1 MKMPIAYLSMPRRL
15 AALALAAAFA
25 LAPATAAAQVATLK
39 ATSDSTTLIMGDVVG
54 VNLQVVTNA
63 DDGTLVDMPEKKKD
77 YYGLEMVGCH
87 TDTIALPNGRKQID
101 YRFQFQAFYPVELLT
116 LPPFRYAANG
126 DTAQSDILTF
136 KVLPV
141 QLSPELGNIEVP
153 DSLTIH
159 PDAGPVAI
167 PSRWY
172 DYIPG
177 WTLWALLALAAV
189 ALAVVLYI
197 LFKKKAVSL
206 FPQRK
211 PIPPYELA
219 VERLNNLK
227 VRRLL
232 DQGQVKQYYTELI
245 DILRNYLEGRFGI
258 NAMEMPS
265 KQILRKIRENKEIRL
280 SANQMEQVLQLAD
293 FVKFAAANPNPEDG
307 KRTFHTIRDF
317 VEATKPAP
325 QPEENN
331 NQTDKAK

>member
-1 MKMPIAYLSMPRRL
+1 MRMPTAYINMRRAL
-15 AALALAAAFA
+15 GALAAAAALALS
-25 LAPATAAAQVATLK
+25 PAQADAQVATLK
-39 ATSDSTTLIMGDVVG
+39 ATADSTTLLMGDIVG
-54 VNLQVVTNA
+54 VSLQVITGA
-63 DDGTLVDMPEKKKD
+63 EDGQLVDMPEKKKD
-77 YYGLEMVGCH
+77 YHGLEMVSCQ
-87 TDTIALPNGRKQID
+87 TDTVALPNGRKQIE
-101 YRFQFQAFYPVELLT
+101 YRFKFQAFYPDELLT

-136 KVLPV
+136 KVYPV

-177 WTLWALLALAAV
+177 WILWVLLGLAAA
-189 ALAVVLYI
+189 ALGIVLYM
-197 LFKKKAVSL
+197 LFKKNAVTL

-265 KQILRKIRENKEIRL
+265 KQILRKIREHKEIRL
-280 SANQMEQVLQLAD
+280 SADQMEQVLQLAD

-325 QPEENN
+325 EPAEESKT
-331 NQTDKAK
+331 TDKAK